1 MSRGPW
7 NSELTTPTGERITQT
22 YDDNGNLA
30 SRTDFNGRLTTY
42 TYELSRNLETRRVEA
57 SGQAEARTISRG
69 GKRGQGRLRAQLFIQ
84 PGLARYNRAS
94 RLNQSLGLLISKYGY
109 AL

>member
-22 YDDNGNLA
+22 YDDNG
-30 SRTDFNGRLTTY
+30 RLTTY
-42 TYELSRNLETRRVEA
+42 TYDLSRNLETRRVEA

-69 GKRGQGRLRAQLFIQ
+69 GERGQGRLRAQLFIQ